1 MSTDRSIV
9 QSFKSRDFK
18 PPFLFSNN
26 HFQTL
31 VGSGA
36 IKQKI
41 FGHIDRP
48 FKTHTERIDTPDG
61 DFFDV
66 EFSDNF
72 EQSETLVLLLHG
84 LESNKKSNTI
94 TNFANA
100 FIEKGHGC
108 CLISF
113 RACNGEDNRSDN

>member
-1 MSTDRSIV
+1 MSVEKSIV
-9 QSFKSRDFK
+9 HSFKGNDFK

-26 HFQTL
+26 HFQTI

-36 IKQKI
+36 IKGKI
-41 FGHIDRP
+41 LGQVDRP
-48 FKTHTERIDTPDG
+48 FNTTSERINTPDG

-66 EFSDNF
+66 EFTDNV
-72 EQSETLVLLLHG
+72 EQTTSLVLLLHG
-84 LESNKKSNTI
+84 LESSKRSHTI

-100 FIEKGHGC
+100 FLEKGYSC

-113 RACNGEDNRSDN
+113 RACNGEDNR